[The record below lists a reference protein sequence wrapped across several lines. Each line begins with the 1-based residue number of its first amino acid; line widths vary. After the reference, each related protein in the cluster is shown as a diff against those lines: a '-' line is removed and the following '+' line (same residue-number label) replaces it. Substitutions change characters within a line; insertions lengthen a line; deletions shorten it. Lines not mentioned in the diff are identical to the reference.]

1 MIEKPI
7 DIRYHF
13 ITEDDHHFDYT
24 LQLDPVT
31 LAHRNPPPAFPPEW
45 AKMIDGKCSPC
56 TLDHGFAPYC
66 PAALSIV
73 EVVES
78 CGDLLSYTEVDVTV
92 EVGGRTISKHT
103 TVQKAISSLLGVH
116 IATSGC
122 PSMTL
127 FKPMARFHQPFAT
140 QEETL
145 FRVAS
150 SYMLA
155 QYYIHKDGQ
164 EHDMNF
170 DGLFEAYE
178 KVHEVNMHLA
188 EMMRD
193 VSNGDANINALVLL
207 DVFAVTFPF
216 ALQDKLEE
224 LAYLFAGYL
233 EVNAFK
239 KGNDFSI

>member
-1 MIEKPI
+1 MKKDSI

-13 ITEDDHHFDYT
+13 TTDDGHHFDYT
-24 LQLDPVT
+24 LQLDPDT
-31 LAHRNPPPAFPPEW
+31 LAHRNPPPAFPPDW
-45 AKMIDGKCSPC
+45 TKMTNGKCHPC
-56 TLDHGFAPYC
+56 DGNHGYAPYC

-73 EVVES
+73 EVVET
-78 CGDLLSYTEVDVTV
+78 CGDMLSYAEVDVTV
-92 EVGGRTISKHT
+92 EVGGRTVSKHT

-122 PSMTL
+122 QSMAL
-127 FKPMARFHQPFAT
+127 FKPMARFHQPFAS

-155 QYYIHKDGQ
+155 QYYVHQDGHD
-164 EHDMNF
+164 HDMNF
-170 DGLFEAYE
+170 DGLYEAYE

-188 EMMRD
+188 EIMRD
-193 VSNGDANINALVLL
+193 VSDGDANMNALVLL
-207 DVFAVTFPF
+207 DVFAVTFPL
-216 ALQDKLEE
+216 ALKDQLEE

-233 EVNAFK
+233 EMQAQN
-239 KGNDFSI
+239 KGNDYNI